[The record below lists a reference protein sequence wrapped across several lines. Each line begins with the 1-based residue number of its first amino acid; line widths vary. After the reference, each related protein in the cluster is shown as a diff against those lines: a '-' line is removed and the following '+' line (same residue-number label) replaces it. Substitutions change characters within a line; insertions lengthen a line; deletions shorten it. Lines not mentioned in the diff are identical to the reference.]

1 MENEMTDKKCLEE
14 IILYMNLE
22 QETQKKIEEN
32 YNEMICSGLEV
43 GEFAEE
49 ALFLVTAYFTQK
61 PDETVEP
68 LIRRLKMVMKNRT
81 DIVSGAILAASYY
94 GMEELEMRL
103 PVLEDGVANL
113 YEDKKPAEAL
123 IGSIMIADG
132 GPAEVAKAIQWYMFL
147 MKNGFHM
154 NECRMARLLGVLA
167 VISSPNMIGEEL
179 LQDVAEE
186 EQKEQKQQEG
196 KKQRENRQDKFF
208 ESACNYIKRLQMKEL
223 EKRRRLERTSYRI
236 LTGEKNV
243 TAADS
248 DCEEREEISLNGSNL
263 LTGMG
268 EEVTMILTATHFD
281 L

>member
-1 MENEMTDKKCLEE
+1 MENEMTDKKCIEE
-14 IILYMNLE
+14 ILLYMNLE
-22 QETQKKIEEN
+22 QETRKKIEEN
-32 YNEMICSGLEV
+32 YNEMICLGLEA
-43 GEFAEE
+43 GESIEE
-49 ALFLVTAYFTQK
+49 ALFLVAAYFTQK

-68 LIRRLKMVMKNRT
+68 LVRRLKMVMKNRT

-94 GMEELEMRL
+94 GMEELDMRL

-113 YEDKKPAEAL
+113 YADRKSVEAL

-147 MKNGFHM
+147 LKNGFYM
-154 NECRMARLLGVLA
+154 NECRMARLLGILA
-167 VISSPNMIGEEL
+167 VISSPNRIGEEL
-179 LQDVAEE
+179 LREVTEE

-196 KKQRENRQDKFF
+196 KEQRQNRQDKFF
-208 ESACNYIKRLQMKEL
+208 KSACNYIKRLQMKEL
-223 EKRRRLERTSYRI
+223 EKTRRLERTSYRI

-243 TAADS
+243 TASDS
-248 DCEEREEISLNGSNL
+248 DYEEWEEISLNGSNF

-268 EEVTMILTATHFD
+268 EEVTMILTAIHFN

>member
-14 IILYMNLE
+14 ILLYMNLE
-22 QETQKKIEEN
+22 QETRKKIEEN
-32 YNEMICSGLEV
+32 YNEMISSGLEA
-43 GEFAEE
+43 GESVEE
-49 ALFLVTAYFTQK
+49 ALYLVAAYFMRK

-68 LIRRLKMVMKNRT
+68 LVRRLKMVMKNRA

-94 GMEELEMRL
+94 GMEELDMRL

-113 YEDKKPAEAL
+113 YADRKRVEAL

-147 MKNGFHM
+147 LKNGFHM
-154 NECRMARLLGVLA
+154 NECRMARLLGILA
-167 VISSPNMIGEEL
+167 VISSPNMIGKEL
-179 LQDVAEE
+179 LREVTKE

-196 KKQRENRQDKFF
+196 KKQRENRQNKFF

-223 EKRRRLERTSYRI
+223 EKTKRLERTSYRI

-248 DCEEREEISLNGSNL
+248 DYEEREEISLNGSNF

-268 EEVTMILTATHFD
+268 EEVTMILTAIHFD